1 MNAVLLP
8 HTAVGEAVER
18 AARAKLYHMLG
29 YKVYVASSSQLKS
42 NREAYEFLFQKNPYI
57 SGEKSVEHDDAVDGI
72 VTEGDPFRRNEFN
85 PRILKRSDFTDE
97 DRVIRPFYR
106 AQPVSSL
113 KDKILLDLNISSYR
127 LAGGRD
133 SFGRIADYV
142 RKNYPNGIAL
152 IRENYDLEIR
162 GFEPLPVA
170 REFESITYRTIY
182 DYCDI
187 VSSAAKVVC
196 LQTGSQF
203 LACAYNRKVD
213 CLRTEEHQAK
223 VSNRNR
229 LLYFD
234 CDVNDIDLR

>member
-1 MNAVLLP
+1 M
-8 HTAVGEAVER
+8 ER
-18 AARAKLYHMLG
+18 TARARLYHLLG
-29 YKVYVASSSQLKS
+29 YKVYVASTSQLKS
-42 NREAYEFLFQKNPYI
+42 NREAFEFLFHKNPYI
-57 SGEKSVEHDDAVDGI
+57 SGEKVPEEDDVVDGI
-72 VTEGDPFRRNEFN
+72 IREDKPFKRNEFN
-85 PRILKRSDFTDE
+85 PGILKRDDFSKE
-97 DRVIRPFYR
+97 DRIIRLFYHPR
-106 AQPVSSL
+106 SNPVL

-133 SFGRIADYV
+133 SFENVTDYV
-142 RKNYPNGIAL
+142 RRHYPNATAL
-152 IRENYDLEIR
+152 IRENYDLKVR

-223 VSNRNR
+223 VNNPNR

-234 CDVNDIDLR
+234 CDVTDIDVR